1 MWNGKIENKYK
12 NKIYQKND
20 YGFQTRV
27 KAKIFFFFTI
37 NELIKRDKNHNIIL
51 CEATKSNRFGFD
63 NNQLHGDFRQE
74 QERGNSSI

>member
-1 MWNGKIENKYK
+1 MENLKINT
-12 NKIYQKND
+12 KI
-20 YGFQTRV
+20 
-27 KAKIFFFFTI
+27 KIIRKMIMDFKLGLKQRIFLFFTI

-74 QERGNSSI
+74 QERGNLSI

>member
-1 MWNGKIENKYK
+1 MITYFKLGWLKQRI
-12 NKIYQKND
+12 
-20 YGFQTRV
+20 
-27 KAKIFFFFTI
+27 FFTI

>member
-1 MWNGKIENKYK
+1 MITYFKLGWLKQRI
-12 NKIYQKND
+12 
-20 YGFQTRV
+20 
-27 KAKIFFFFTI
+27 FFTI
-37 NELIKRDKNHNIIL
+37 NELIKRDKNHKIIL